1 MTPRRWMCV
10 AGMLC
15 CLAGSSVRPCSAQ
28 TIRGGV
34 STLSATLDAASVSI
48 STQTRRSPLVRDK
61 RFSLQFPIT
70 RRQSISFGTGYIR
83 FTSVPE
89 DLLADDAAVSIK
101 PAWRFKAV
109 PITLSYA
116 YTLTDPARR
125 WVPVV
130 RAGVAYYM
138 SSMKRAL
145 ADGNLPTDRMAPI
158 RAHEAIAP
166 VGRASF
172 TEKLG
177 LGYGVHA
184 SIGIRANV
192 DRSMYV
198 LAEQRICYV
207 QGLAF
212 TPNHNLGIDANFLR
226 LDFNL
231 GLGFRF

>member
-1 MTPRRWMCV
+1 MASRRWMCV

-15 CLAGSSVRPCSAQ
+15 CLAGLGARPCSAQ
-28 TIRGGV
+28 TLVGGM
-34 STLSATLDAASVSI
+34 SSLSATLDAASVSI

-61 RFSLQFPIT
+61 SFSLQFPIT
-70 RRQSISFGTGYIR
+70 RRQAISFGMGYMR

-89 DLLADDAAVSIK
+89 DLLADDAPLSIK
-101 PAWRFKAV
+101 PAWRFKAI
-109 PITLSYA
+109 PITLSYV
-116 YTLTDPARR
+116 YTLTDPSRR
-125 WVPVV
+125 WVPIVQ
-130 RAGVAYYM
+130 AGIAYYM
-138 SSMKRAL
+138 SSMKRAF
-145 ADGNLPTDRMAPI
+145 ADSASPTGRVVPI

-184 SIGIRANV
+184 SVGVRAKI
-192 DRSMYV
+192 DRSLYV
-198 LAEQRICYV
+198 LAEQRVCYV
-207 QGLAF
+207 RGLAF
-212 TPNHNLGIDANFLR
+212 TPNHNLGIDASFLR